1 MPCVEIQGKR
11 YFYAGERTGAGL
23 PLLFCHGSGG
33 SHRHWLYQLAG
44 LTFPVNPLA
53 VDLPGHGRSEGSA
66 QAEITVYRDWI
77 KKMAEALALSRF
89 VLAGHSMGG
98 AIALDYALQ
107 YPGDLAGLILVGTG
121 GRLRVAPA
129 ILDSLREGALPA
141 GMSGL
146 LYGPEAP
153 AELVKEGEREM
164 RETPPG
170 VFLADFTACDRFDRM
185 SALEQITCPCLV
197 ICGSADRL
205 TPLKYSR
212 FLHEMLPAARLVE
225 ISGAGHMVM
234 VEAPEQVNKA
244 ITAFIKELHKD

>member
-66 QAEITVYRDWI
+66 QAGSPFTAIGLKNGGSSELIPLCPGR
-77 KKMAEALALSRF
+77 
-89 VLAGHSMGG
+89 HSMGG